1 MRLWTWVQAVAG
13 LALASLPA
21 AAAQVGWLRRPA

>member
-1 MRLWTWVQAVAG
+1 MGYIHHV

-21 AAAQVGWLRRPA
+21 ALQKFLHGMI